1 MCMSS
6 VRDNSVIPRGVPL
19 RDWFAGMALQALIGT
34 TSQVTAAGGLTSD
47 TQEGRSSIA
56 DDARS
61 WGWGSKCA
69 PSGEDGR
76 MTWLQLLTRE
86 AYDFADA
93 MLAERQRREAADV
106 SPKGVEREHF
116 EV

>member
-1 MCMSS
+1 MSS
-6 VRDNSVIPRGVPL
+6 LHEDAVIPGGIPL

-34 TSQVTAAGGLTSD
+34 TSQVTAAGGLTSNV
-47 TQEGRSSIA
+47 QQGRSSIA

-69 PSGEDGR
+69 QSREDAPV
-76 MTWLQLLTRE
+76 TWLELLTRE

-93 MLAERQRREAADV
+93 ML
-106 SPKGVEREHF
+106 VERRAPRP
-116 EV
+116 